1 MTAKE
6 LFDTAMELMGY
17 TDSTGSAQLANRM
30 RSRAFTVINQV
41 CSDLFFALNPS
52 GIYDR
57 IYKWEDKISLPDRIC
72 TEVAPYGVASFLA
85 SGEGDGENMQVF
97 TALYNQKRAL
107 LSRFEKVIE
116 GIPVGED
123 I

>member
-6 LFDTAMELMGY
+6 LFDISLELLGY
-17 TDSTGSAQLANRM
+17 TDSTGSAQLVNRM
-30 RSRAFTVINQV
+30 RSRAFAVMNQV
-41 CSDLFFALNPS
+41 CSDLYFAVNPS

-57 IYKWEDKISLPDRIC
+57 LYKWEDKINLPDRIV

-97 TALYNQKRAL
+97 SAIYNQKRAL

-123 I
+123 L